1 MRKYVNLEASLHHQ
15 EESLKQLNSQ
25 ILDGQQIVSLFD
37 SVIRLMLLLTRKCS
51 TEKYGGLL

>member
-1 MRKYVNLEASLHHQ
+1 MRKYVNLEARLHHQ

-37 SVIRLMLLLTRKCS
+37 SVIRLMLLLTR
-51 TEKYGGLL
+51 